1 MTTQPPSQPSAKRPP
16 WLDRV
21 IGDWTGEVLTWLA
34 KRARKRGD
42 AHEFAHLYGAVVFGN
57 SNHDGEWPCGLAY
70 VEGYLS
76 GRSREHKTFTVT
88 LLPDRASDD
97 PAQAGER

>member
-1 MTTQPPSQPSAKRPP
+1 MSAPEKGRTAERPP

-21 IGDWTGEVLTWLA
+21 IGDRTGDVLAWLA
-34 KRARKRGD
+34 KRAKRRGD
-42 AHEFAHLYGAVVFGN
+42 PHEFAHLYAAIVFGN

-76 GRSREHKTFTVT
+76 HRDDGHRTFRVV
-88 LLPDRASDD
+88 LDD
-97 PAQAGER
+97 GPENADPSVSGGSS